1 MEAGVC
7 GISGLMDIKTWEI
20 DLRNPNPLERVR
32 VYKDGR
38 RFTKLLKPGEH
49 PLLGL
54 KRKFPHPA
62 YSRGYAKAVSH
73 EYQSILIP
81 LFNPRGYEL
90 PDDVLDLAAGLSI
103 HPANFV
109 TYSYEDMASY
119 YQTVA
124 KGVEIVRPELV
135 AELKRF
141 TLRHGLDVI
150 PWGRGWLYSSIPLR
164 QSDSNLEIPMDLPE
178 QPAVSDFR
186 PVDRRQTP
194 ALDALTLYL
203 YLTRGWRDEEVRELL
218 KSLICFECSSSKKVY
233 CECDKK
239 GLATCECDLTNS
251 ANCPRPVCFGA
262 SGGLSVRLTS
272 KINFIK
278 SALNFQGG
286 KRGRPPRTSRWDMD
300 EVRFVLNKHANYGV
314 LQREIRQHYSVG

>member
-1 MEAGVC
+1 MFDA
-7 GISGLMDIKTWEI
+7 I
-20 DLRNPNPLERVR
+20 
-32 VYKDGR
+32 
-38 RFTKLLKPGEH
+38 FAKLLDCKVVFRRSFFIFVLPVAYLILTGCERAAESSRAGGR
-49 PLLGL
+49 PLDPNVLLITLDTTRADRLGC
-54 KRKFPHPA
+54 
-62 YSRGYAKAVSH
+62 Y
-73 EYQSILIP
+73 
-81 LFNPRGYEL
+81 GYEQ
-90 PDDVLDLAAGLSI
+90 
-103 HPANFV
+103 
-109 TYSYEDMASY
+109 AS
-119 YQTVA
+119 
-124 KGVEIVRPELV
+124 
-135 AELKRF
+135 
-141 TLRHGLDVI
+141 
-150 PWGRGWLYSSIPLR
+150 
-164 QSDSNLEIPMDLPE
+164 
-178 QPAVSDFR
+178 
-186 PVDRRQTP
+186 TP